1 MLARQAYNLSAIRHL
16 FGSDLVAIWGGM
28 SFGTILGPNCDFDT
42 KEVQIR
48 QITANKGQI
57 TANKVQN

>member
-1 MLARQAYNLSAIRHL
+1 
-16 FGSDLVAIWGGM
+16 M
-28 SFGTILGPNCDFDT
+28 SFGTISGPNCDFDT

-57 TANKVQN
+57 TANKGQITANKGQN